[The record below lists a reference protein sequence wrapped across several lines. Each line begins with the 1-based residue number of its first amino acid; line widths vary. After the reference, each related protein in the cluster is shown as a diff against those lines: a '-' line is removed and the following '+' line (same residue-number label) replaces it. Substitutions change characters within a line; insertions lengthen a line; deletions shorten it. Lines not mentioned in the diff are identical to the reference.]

1 MDGKRC
7 LSIQSHVVHGYVGN
21 KSATFPLQLL
31 GFDVDAINS
40 CQLSSHTGYR
50 TFKGEK
56 LHGDQLL
63 AILQGLEENG
73 LMGAYSHVLTGYVST
88 PSFLEAIAAAVRTI
102 RRLNPGAVYVCDPV
116 MGDHGKLYVPAGTS
130 LLFRCFSCIHLLLRW
145 AQRLASVNPS
155 IFLSSSSQCRAGA
168 HLP

>member
-1 MDGKRC
+1 MEGKRC

-102 RRLNPGAVYVCDPV
+102 RGINPRAVFVCDPV
-116 MGDHGKLYVPAGTS
+116 MGDHGKLYVPAGASCCCVAS
-130 LLFRCFSCIHLLLRW
+130 LEKRHE
-145 AQRLASVNPS
+145 AP
-155 IFLSSSSQCRAGA
+155 
-168 HLP
+168 